1 MKKKLVAM
9 LVLLTMTFCFT
20 GCGKE
25 DAPEPQ
31 SSEQGQDAETDTS
44 EDEKTDGDPVEEAEI
59 EEPAVEESEAPV
71 EEEITYISCTAD
83 ELMQE
88 CVNDLDAA
96 KAKYLDQYVEITG
109 ILDEIELDENA
120 DPVGRVVRMDT
131 SVEVTNAACN
141 ITGITWEDERVP
153 LEDFQEAMEEMQPGD
168 TVTMKVYVDS
178 LDDSFYDYYFDLYG
192 IEKQ

>member
-1 MKKKLVAM
+1 MKKKIVAM
-9 LVLLTMTFCFT
+9 SALLTMMFCFS

-25 DAPEPQ
+25 ETPE
-31 SSEQGQDAETDTS
+31 SQGSGQEQDAGSDTS
-44 EDEKTDGDPVEEAEI
+44 QDEKTDGN
-59 EEPAVEESEAPV
+59 AVEETEENDDPV

-109 ILDEIELDENA
+109 VLDEIELDENA

-141 ITGITWEDERVP
+141 ITGITWNEENVP
-153 LEDFQEAMEEMQPGD
+153 LESFQEAMKEMQPGD

-192 IEKQ
+192 VAIQP

>member
-1 MKKKLVAM
+1 M
-9 LVLLTMTFCFT
+9 
-20 GCGKE
+20 GCGNE
-25 DAPEPQ
+25 ETQESQ
-31 SSEQGQDAETDTS
+31 SSGQGQDAETDPTK
-44 EDEKTDGDPVEEAEI
+44 DEKTDGDKVEEAEI
-59 EEPAVEESEAPV
+59 EESEAPV
-71 EEEITYISCTAD
+71 EGEITYISCTAD

-120 DPVGRVVRMDT
+120 NPVGRVVRMDT

-141 ITGITWEDERVP
+141 ITGITWDEERVP
-153 LEDFQEAMEEMQPGD
+153 LETFHEAMEEMQPGD
-168 TVTMKVYVDS
+168 IVTMKVYVDS

-192 IEKQ
+192 VVKQ